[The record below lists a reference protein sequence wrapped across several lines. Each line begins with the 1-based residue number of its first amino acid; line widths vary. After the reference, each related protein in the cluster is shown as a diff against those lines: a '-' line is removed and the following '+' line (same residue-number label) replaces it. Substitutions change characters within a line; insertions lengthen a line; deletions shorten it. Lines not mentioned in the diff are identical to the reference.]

1 MILAIRK
8 LAGHAALLATAAL
21 TAALTVP
28 APAALAAY
36 PERPIAITV
45 PTAPGG
51 TVDIVARIMAEQ
63 LGGTLGQPVVVN
75 NKAGAGGVVGTQAA
89 RREAADGYNL
99 LFTANSNQLIVPW
112 VYKKPGFDPIKD
124 FAPIAAVGMVPNVL
138 CVHPSFPAK
147 DLKGFLAEV
156 KANPDKYRYASA
168 GSGTLNHLLGEMM
181 NEKGGLKMQH
191 IPYKGVAPAMT
202 DVLGNQVPMLFASLP
217 SAVEAVKA
225 GKLRAIGVS
234 SATRAP
240 LLPDVPA
247 IAEALPRV
255 QRGPVGCLL
264 RAARHAAARRRQ
276 AACRDPERARFAC
289 PAAALP
295 AIGRDRAARRPRAT
309 GRAAGEGI
317 RAMEAD
323 RRAIRRRG
331 GLSVGAW
338 ASRRCRPVTA
348 TVGPAP

>member
-1 MILAIRK
+1 MIHAIRK

-21 TAALTVP
+21 TVALTVP

-124 FAPIAAVGMVPNVL
+124 FAPIAAVGVVPNVL

-247 IAEALPRV
+247 IAEQIPGFSGDLWVAFYAPRGTPQPVVDKLHAAIKSALASPALQ
-255 QRGPVGCLL
+255 QRFQQLGVTVLRDGPEQL
-264 RAARHAAARRRQ
+264 AARQEKEFAQWKQIVERSGAAV
-276 AACRDPERARFAC
+276 D
-289 PAAALP
+289 
-295 AIGRDRAARRPRAT
+295 
-309 GRAAGEGI
+309 
-317 RAMEAD
+317 
-323 RRAIRRRG
+323 
-331 GLSVGAW
+331 
-338 ASRRCRPVTA
+338 
-348 TVGPAP
+348 

>member
-8 LAGHAALLATAAL
+8 LAGHAALLA

-124 FAPIAAVGMVPNVL
+124 FVPIAAVGMVPNVL
-138 CVHPSFPAK
+138 CVHPSFPAT

-247 IAEALPRV
+247 IAEQLPGFSGDLWVAFYAPRGTPQHAVDKLHAAIRSALASPALQ
-255 QRGPVGCLL
+255 QRFQQLGVTVLRDGPEQL
-264 RAARHAAARRRQ
+264 AARQEKEFAQWKQIVERSGAAV
-276 AACRDPERARFAC
+276 D
-289 PAAALP
+289 
-295 AIGRDRAARRPRAT
+295 
-309 GRAAGEGI
+309 
-317 RAMEAD
+317 
-323 RRAIRRRG
+323 
-331 GLSVGAW
+331 
-338 ASRRCRPVTA
+338 
-348 TVGPAP
+348 

>member
-1 MILAIRK
+1 MIHAIRK
-8 LAGHAALLATAAL
+8 LAGHAALLATATLAV
-21 TAALTVP
+21 A

-124 FAPIAAVGMVPNVL
+124 FVPIAAVGVVPNVL
-138 CVHPSFPAK
+138 CVHPSFPAR

-202 DVLGNQVPMLFASLP
+202 DVMGNQVPMLFASLP

-247 IAEALPRV
+247 IAEQIPGFSGDLWVAFYAPRGTPQPVVDKLHAAIKSALASPALQ
-255 QRGPVGCLL
+255 QRFQQLGVTVLRDGPEQL
-264 RAARHAAARRRQ
+264 AARQEKEFAQWKQIVERSGAAV
-276 AACRDPERARFAC
+276 D
-289 PAAALP
+289 
-295 AIGRDRAARRPRAT
+295 
-309 GRAAGEGI
+309 
-317 RAMEAD
+317 
-323 RRAIRRRG
+323 
-331 GLSVGAW
+331 
-338 ASRRCRPVTA
+338 
-348 TVGPAP
+348 

>member
-1 MILAIRK
+1 MIHAIRK
-8 LAGHAALLATAAL
+8 LAGHVALLATAAL
-21 TAALTVP
+21 TVA

-63 LGGTLGQPVVVN
+63 LGGTLGQPLVVN

-124 FAPIAAVGMVPNVL
+124 FVPIAAVGVVPNVL
-138 CVHPSFPAK
+138 CVHPSFPAR

-202 DVLGNQVPMLFASLP
+202 DVMGNQVPMLFASLP

-247 IAEALPRV
+247 IAEQIPGFSGDLWVAFYAPRGTPQPVVDKLHAAIKSALASPALQ
-255 QRGPVGCLL
+255 QRFQQLGVTVLRDGPEQL
-264 RAARHAAARRRQ
+264 AARQQKEFAQWKQIVERSGAAV
-276 AACRDPERARFAC
+276 D
-289 PAAALP
+289 
-295 AIGRDRAARRPRAT
+295 
-309 GRAAGEGI
+309 
-317 RAMEAD
+317 
-323 RRAIRRRG
+323 
-331 GLSVGAW
+331 
-338 ASRRCRPVTA
+338 
-348 TVGPAP
+348 

>member
-1 MILAIRK
+1 MILAIRQ
-8 LAGHAALLATAAL
+8 LAGQAALLATAAL
-21 TAALTVP
+21 TVAAP
-28 APAALAAY
+28 PALAAY

-63 LGGTLGQPVVVN
+63 LGRTLGQPVVVN

-89 RREAADGYNL
+89 RREAADGYSL

-112 VYKKPGFDPIKD
+112 VYKKPGFDPIND
-124 FAPIAAVGMVPNVL
+124 FVPIAAVGMVPNVL

-181 NEKGGLKMQH
+181 NERGGLKMQH

-247 IAEALPRV
+247 IAEQIPGFSGDLWVAFYAPRGTRQPVVDKLHAAINSALSSPALQ
-255 QRGPVGCLL
+255 QRFEQLGVTVL
-264 RAARHAAARRRQ
+264 REGRAQLAARQEKEFAQWKQIVARSGAAV
-276 AACRDPERARFAC
+276 D
-289 PAAALP
+289 
-295 AIGRDRAARRPRAT
+295 
-309 GRAAGEGI
+309 
-317 RAMEAD
+317 
-323 RRAIRRRG
+323 
-331 GLSVGAW
+331 
-338 ASRRCRPVTA
+338 
-348 TVGPAP
+348 

>member
-1 MILAIRK
+1 MIHAIRK

-21 TAALTVP
+21 TTA

-124 FAPIAAVGMVPNVL
+124 FVPIAAVGVVPNVL

-247 IAEALPRV
+247 IAEQIPGFSGDLWVAFYAPRGTPQPVVDKLHAAIKSALASPALQ
-255 QRGPVGCLL
+255 QRFQQLGVTVLRDGPEQL
-264 RAARHAAARRRQ
+264 AARQEKEFAQWKQIVERSGAAV
-276 AACRDPERARFAC
+276 D
-289 PAAALP
+289 
-295 AIGRDRAARRPRAT
+295 
-309 GRAAGEGI
+309 
-317 RAMEAD
+317 
-323 RRAIRRRG
+323 
-331 GLSVGAW
+331 
-338 ASRRCRPVTA
+338 
-348 TVGPAP
+348 

>member
-1 MILAIRK
+1 MNLAIRK
-8 LAGHAALLATAAL
+8 FARHAALLATAAL
-21 TAALTVP
+21 TVA
-28 APAALAAY
+28 APAAHAAY

-63 LGGTLGQPVVVN
+63 LGGTLGQPMVVN

-89 RREAADGYNL
+89 KREAADGYNL

-124 FAPIAAVGMVPNVL
+124 FVPIAAVGVVPNVL

-147 DLKGFLAEV
+147 DLKGLMAEV

-247 IAEALPRV
+247 IAEHIPGFSGDLWVAFYAPRGTPQPVVDKLHAAIRTALASPALQ
-255 QRGPVGCLL
+255 QRFQQLGVTVLRDGPEQL
-264 RAARHAAARRRQ
+264 AARQEKEFAQWKQIVERSGAAV
-276 AACRDPERARFAC
+276 D
-289 PAAALP
+289 
-295 AIGRDRAARRPRAT
+295 
-309 GRAAGEGI
+309 
-317 RAMEAD
+317 
-323 RRAIRRRG
+323 
-331 GLSVGAW
+331 
-338 ASRRCRPVTA
+338 
-348 TVGPAP
+348 